1 MRLLIIEDD
10 KELCEVLQF
19 EFRSEGID
27 VDICHDGY
35 EGLQYIRQ
43 RAHDIIL
50 LDRMLPTIKGIEIL
64 KIMRKEEILTAV
76 ICITAMGA
84 LNDKIEG
91 LDAGA
96 DDYIVKP
103 FAFTEL
109 MARIRSISRRPKIWD
124 YRNQVE
130 LDGLTYNMNEK
141 KISYHDITCALS
153 KKEGDLLEL
162 FMRNPHTTLPRTV
175 ILSRVWGPY
184 SEVEDGNLDN
194 YIHFLR
200 KRLNHIESSHTI
212 KTVRGIG
219 YRLEKKDV

>member
-10 KELCEVLQF
+10 QELCEVLQF
-19 EFRSEGID
+19 EFKSEGID

-43 RAHDIIL
+43 KAHDIIL
-50 LDRMLPTIKGIEIL
+50 LDRMLPTINGIEIL
-64 KIMRKEEILTAV
+64 QIMRKEEILTAV

-84 LNDKIEG
+84 LTDKIEG

-109 MARIRSISRRPKIWD
+109 MARIRSISRRPKSWEGSHQI
-124 YRNQVE
+124 E
-130 LDGLTYNMNEK
+130 LDGLTYNTDEK
-141 KISYHDITCALS
+141 VVSYHDISCMLS

-162 FMRNPHTTLPRTV
+162 FMRNSNTTLPRTL

-184 SEVEDGNLDN
+184 AEVEDGNLDN

-200 KRLNHIESSHTI
+200 KRLSHIESGHTI
-212 KTVRGIG
+212 TTVRGIG
-219 YRLEKKDV
+219 YRMEKKDV